1 MLWDEPKIFFLERR
15 YFFSIILSEF
25 LKNRVALQSPL
36 PTPDLSGVMSK
47 NRKQFKLVGVFH
59 IVQTMKAIDFTQG
72 NTPRTIVLTAYY
84 FIIKQK
90 LLPDTKK

>member
-1 MLWDEPKIFFLERR
+1 M
-15 YFFSIILSEF
+15 ILSRINAER
-25 LKNRVALQSPL
+25 LKIRLNFSCRTGHAFFVRSLLPAL
-36 PTPDLSGVMSK
+36 DLSGVMSK